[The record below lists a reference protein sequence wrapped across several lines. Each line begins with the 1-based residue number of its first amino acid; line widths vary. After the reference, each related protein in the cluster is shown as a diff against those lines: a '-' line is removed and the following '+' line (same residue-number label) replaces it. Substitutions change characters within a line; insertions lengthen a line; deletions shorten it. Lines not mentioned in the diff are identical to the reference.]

1 MDASL
6 MRYLISKLKQESI
19 LIVFMF
25 IVTAVLWQT
34 TTNYNERFI
43 KLVEDNIK
51 TNKNLHDYMKSQRE
65 IDKLFYDAEMNKQ
78 NNQLDRIEKK
88 VDILINK

>member
-1 MDASL
+1 

-25 IVTAVLWQT
+25 VVTGVLWQAI
-34 TTNYNERFI
+34 TNYNERFI

-78 NNQLDRIEKK
+78 NDQLDRIEKK
-88 VDILINK
+88 IDVLISK

>member
-1 MDASL
+1 MEASL

-25 IVTAVLWQT
+25 VVTGVLWQAI
-34 TTNYNERFI
+34 TNYNERFI

-78 NNQLDRIEKK
+78 NDQLDRIEKK
-88 VDILINK
+88 IDVLISK